1 MAYKTIVYESKGRIA
16 RVMLNR
22 PRYRNAQSRV
32 LLEEMDAAFAQ
43 AVADDEVR
51 VIVLGGVGEHFSAGH
66 DLGTP
71 DELEDVARR
80 PYPKGI
86 RGQYQRSWEV
96 NVENSLRWRELP
108 KPTIAMVQGY
118 CIFGGWLIASTMDLI
133 IAADDAKFLPS
144 FVQYFSVP
152 WDLGPRKTKEIL
164 FQNRF
169 VSAQEACDLG
179 FVNQVVPR
187 AELEARTLDLASS
200 IAENDRFILRMIK
213 FAVNNAQDA
222 MGFRSAVRA
231 AHSSYFLIETGGRLR
246 TGSGDAPPAMRRLD
260 LVKKAVEKSRK

>member
-1 MAYKTIVYESKGRIA
+1 LIV
-16 RVMLNR
+16 
-22 PRYRNAQSRV
+22 
-32 LLEEMDAAFAQ
+32 
-43 AVADDEVR
+43 
-51 VIVLGGVGEHFSAGH
+51 
-66 DLGTP
+66 
-71 DELEDVARR
+71 
-80 PYPKGI
+80 
-86 RGQYQRSWEV
+86 
-96 NVENSLRWRELP
+96 
-108 KPTIAMVQGY
+108 
-118 CIFGGWLIASTMDLI
+118 
-133 IAADDAKFLPS
+133 AADDAKFLPS

-169 VSAQEACDLG
+169 VGAQEACDLG

-187 AELEARTLDLASS
+187 AELESRAMELAEG

-246 TGSGDAPPAMRRLD
+246 SGGGDAPPTMRKMD
-260 LVKKAVEKSRK
+260 LVKKAVDKIRK

>member
-1 MAYKTIVYESKGRIA
+1 MTYKTIVYEARGRVA

-22 PRYRNAQSRV
+22 PRYRNAQSRL
-32 LLEEMDAAFAQ
+32 LLEEMDAAFAA
-43 AVADDEVR
+43 AVADDEIR
-51 VIVLGGVGEHFSAGH
+51 VVVLGGVGEHFSAGH

-71 DELEDVARR
+71 DELEDAARR

-86 RGQYQRSWEV
+86 RGQYQRSWDV
-96 NVENSLRWRELP
+96 NVENSLLWRELS

-133 IAADDAKFLPS
+133 IAADDAKYLPS

-169 VSAQEACDLG
+169 VGAQEACDLG

-187 AELEARTLDLASS
+187 ADLESRAMELAES

-246 TGSGDAPPAMRRLD
+246 TGAGDEPPAMRKMD
-260 LVKKAVEKSRK
+260 LVRKAVDKIRK